1 MHLRAL
7 SIDDDEEIFSL
18 RSNKEV
24 NTFVKREPC
33 KTIDDARIFINKVL
47 AAAKK
52 TEGYYWAITLKDTD
66 KLIGT
71 ICLANYCFE
80 TLTAEIGYELLPT
93 FQNKG
98 FIQESIIKVIDFGFE
113 ALQLNNI
120 EANVDAANI
129 KSIYIL
135 EKHGFLKN
143 TISQESTQKNYIKY
157 IQYR

>member
-1 MHLRAL
+1 MGNNL
-7 SIDDDEEIFSL
+7 
-18 RSNKEV
+18 KE
-24 NTFVKREPC
+24 
-33 KTIDDARIFINKVL
+33 
-47 AAAKK
+47 
-52 TEGYYWAITLKDTD
+52 TD

-80 TLTAEIGYELLPT
+80 TSTAEIGYELLPT

>member
-47 AAAKK
+47 ASAKK
-52 TEGYYWAITLKDTD
+52 IEVYYWAITLKETD

-80 TLTAEIGYELLPT
+80 T
-93 FQNKG
+93 
-98 FIQESIIKVIDFGFE
+98 FIRFFI
-113 ALQLNNI
+113 L
-120 EANVDAANI
+120 
-129 KSIYIL
+129 KS
-135 EKHGFLKN
+135 
-143 TISQESTQKNYIKY
+143 S
-157 IQYR
+157 